1 MTPHPR
7 PLADPLFGHPQ
18 LDLLADRLL
27 YMSERHVTRPAATEI
42 LGSPNARIE
51 TCGSS
56 SCRNVPGTGRKSEHA
71 NANAVDT
78 SGFRLGDGRLIN
90 IKTHWA
96 NGGKDGAFMT
106 RVHKGACRIFSVTL
120 GPDYNAADADPFHFD
135 MADAC
140 TCR

>member
-71 NANAVDT
+71 TANAVDI

-106 RVHKGACRIFSVTL
+106 RVHKGACRIF
-120 GPDYNAADADPFHFD
+120 
-135 MADAC
+135 
-140 TCR
+140 